1 MKKLHG
7 SYACLLLLLLCPALV
22 LAQSLPVPREFYFD
36 DDAHTTRPIVAVQG
50 SGEEVIDRLASN
62 MQRRKDDVESR
73 AQLARIAMQSD
84 RTELGHRLYGEALRA
99 ASGKVRLL
107 RTVGWNYGWDLYRS
121 GNAEGALEQ
130 WSKLVGGWP
139 AAPSWQPP
147 TFALVLWTLGRQR
160 EAVEWY
166 AAAVRTEPTLWG
178 DPGNHE
184 RLLPDWTGRE
194 RAILAEVHQAW
205 QASPSHRR

>member
-1 MKKLHG
+1 M
-7 SYACLLLLLLCPALV
+7 
-22 LAQSLPVPREFYFD
+22 R
-36 DDAHTTRPIVAVQG
+36 
-50 SGEEVIDRLASN
+50 
-62 MQRRKDDVESR
+62 SR
-73 AQLARIAMQSD
+73 F
-84 RTELGHRLYGEALRA
+84 
-99 ASGKVRLL
+99 
-107 RTVGWNYGWDLYRS
+107 LYRKRREKLDL
-121 GNAEGALEQ
+121 GNSMDLSILNE
-130 WSKLVGGWP
+130 
-139 AAPSWQPP
+139 
-147 TFALVLWTLGRQR
+147 RQR